1 MVFANEKIFLTWD
14 TIFRF
19 TKKIFSG
26 FVTMVFVSHTKVPD
40 TKAMVPVTNTMVFVV
55 PTMVFG
61 GEKMF
66 SSLKTTF
73 SKPETVVDV

>member
-26 FVTMVFVSHTKVPD
+26 FVTMVFVSHTKVP
-40 TKAMVPVTNTMVFVV
+40 VTNTMVFVV